1 MKEVKEIDMMLG
13 RTTRE
18 VELSSIQIVRLTVLV
33 IEFSLSVEVTIF
45 REWSLFMGR
54 GGWEIGGGANDVL
67 PL

>member
-18 VELSSIQIVRLTVLV
+18 VELSSIQIVRLTGDRIL
-33 IEFSLSVEVTIF
+33 SLSVEVTIF

>member
-18 VELSSIQIVRLTVLV
+18 VELSSIQIVRLTGDRIL
-33 IEFSLSVEVTIF
+33 SLSVEVTIF

-54 GGWEIGGGANDVL
+54 GGWEIGGGQTTFY
-67 PL
+67 PYK